1 MKIGLISDT
10 HYGNPSKVTIPDWIK
25 AAFKNVDMI
34 IHAGDVESR
43 AAYNEFAN
51 LAPFYAVRG
60 NCDYQLRDLPQH
72 RNIDIGCGILTV
84 AHRVGHA
91 RSAMIDKTRVL
102 LYGHTHLAVINQQD
116 DLLVINPGS
125 PSMPRGGMPPSV
137 AVLTAEEGCIHAEL
151 RYR

>member
-25 AAFKNVDMI
+25 AAFNKVDMI
-34 IHAGDVESR
+34 IHAGDIESR
-43 AAYNEFAN
+43 AAYNEFSN
-51 LAPFYAVRG
+51 LAPFYAVKG
-60 NCDYQLRDLPQH
+60 NCDFQLNDLPQH
-72 RNIDIGCGILTV
+72 RNIEIGCGILTV

-91 RSAMIDKTRVL
+91 RSAMVDNTRVL
-102 LYGHTHLAVINQQD
+102 LYGHTHLAVINQQEN
-116 DLLVINPGS
+116 LLVVNPGS

-137 AVLTAEEGCIHAEL
+137 ALLTVEGDSVRAEL

>member
-10 HYGNPSKVTIPDWIK
+10 HYGHPSKVAIPDWVK
-25 AAFKNVDMI
+25 AAFKDVDMI
-34 IHAGDVESR
+34 IHAGDIESR
-43 AAYNEFAN
+43 AAYNEFSN

-60 NCDYQLRDLPQH
+60 NCDYQLNDLPQH

-84 AHRVGHA
+84 AHRVGYA
-91 RSAMIDKTRVL
+91 RSSMVSNTRVL

-116 DLLVINPGS
+116 NLLVINPGS

-137 AVLTAEEGCIHAEL
+137 AVLTADEEGVRGEL